1 MTLDPFQVADALS
14 EVYGDVLATCQTDRT
29 VPTLQMRQLIS
40 ALFRNSAGV
49 SHPMTPSFGDN
60 QEGRKKREGEDQVV
74 GWGRE
79 PCGGL
84 KRMGAGGT
92 GSELTSL
99 ASGSAVSSLGGG
111 CPALLP
117 EPAAAAPPSPRGASS
132 SCSRFSWSGELH
144 LELKSGE
151 SGRWGGLGGRDGDG
165 EREAGV
171 GGPSAG
177 IWGAP

>member
-79 PCGGL
+79 PCGGQ
-84 KRMGAGGT
+84 RGSHGDGAR
-92 GSELTSL
+92 
-99 ASGSAVSSLGGG
+99 
-111 CPALLP
+111 P
-117 EPAAAAPPSPRGASS
+117 EFGASS
-132 SCSRFSWSGELH
+132 SQWT
-144 LELKSGE
+144 
-151 SGRWGGLGGRDGDG
+151 
-165 EREAGV
+165 
-171 GGPSAG
+171 
-177 IWGAP
+177 